1 MASPCIKK
9 RKIEDESR
17 VFQAKWTDLYFFID
31 FNKKPI
37 CLICKESI
45 SVLKEYNIKRH
56 YETKHA
62 SEYITF
68 QVQFRKDKIIELK
81 NNIAKQHQIFNNMRC
96 QSESSVKASYKIAEI
111 IAKKSKPFSD
121 GEFI

>member
-17 VFQAKWTDLYFFID
+17 VFQAKWTDLYFFTD

-56 YETKHA
+56 YETNVHT
-62 SEYITF
+62 SLF
-68 QVQFRKDKIIELK
+68 KDNFAKINL
-81 NNIAKQHQIFNNMRC
+81 
-96 QSESSVKASYKIAEI
+96 
-111 IAKKSKPFSD
+111 
-121 GEFI
+121 